1 MAKLFLIDGSAI
13 FYRSYFAFIR
23 NPLIN
28 SKGENTSATFGFL
41 NTLFKLIEDEHP
53 EYLSVVFDTKEP
65 TFRHEIYDAYKA
77 TREKMPEE
85 MSATFPRLIQ
95 ALQTL
100 RLNILDYAGFEA
112 DDIIATLAKRH
123 AADQLDVY
131 IVSGDKDLAQLVN
144 DHIYMYA
151 PGKGAGQP
159 PDIMDRQG
167 VKQKYGVFPDEI
179 TDWLAL
185 VGDKSD
191 NVPGVPSVGEKTA
204 VSLLET
210 FGSLESLI
218 ERLDDVER
226 ASLQDKIRANRDQA
240 RLSKK
245 LVTLESN
252 VPLDTTL
259 DDLALRSWDQHDV
272 EVLLK
277 DMEFSRLVARAAAV
291 NQILGKEAGTPQT
304 DSVTSSDAKYEL
316 ITRPAA
322 FAEFLDRL
330 KRAEQF
336 VFDLETDSLDTLTA
350 RIAGI
355 AVSLEP
361 GSASYIALNHPDTEL
376 KADDALGQLKPIFA
390 DGRIRKIA
398 QNIKFDTMIM
408 EQNGVAVAN
417 LYFDT
422 MIASFLVNSTTSQ
435 HNLDNLAREYLGYKM
450 IPIEDIIGS
459 GKNQIKMTDLPSGE
473 VYVYACE
480 DADITY
486 RLVDVL
492 KPMLA
497 DLDLERL
504 FNTIE
509 MPLVEVLIAMEARGV
524 ALDLNLLKALSKEL
538 ETDLEKLEK
547 KIYELAGEEL
557 NINSPQQLG
566 ILLFDKLEIHKEL
579 GMRKPK
585 RTKTGQYSTSEQILE
600 RYHRHALPQNILE
613 FRKLSKL
620 KNTYVDALPD
630 LIHPKTH
637 RVHTSFN
644 QTVAATGRLS
654 SVNPNLQNVPIR
666 TELGREMRRA
676 FIPGEKGLLI
686 MSADYS
692 QIELRLMA
700 HLSGDKKMRESFKQ
714 DLDIHAATAAQIMNI
729 PISEVTADHRRKAKE
744 INFGIIYGMSKYGLS
759 NRLDI
764 SVEDAEKFIFE
775 YFATYPD
782 IQKFMQETIS
792 RATVDGYVRTIMGR
806 IRYLPQIHSTNRQ
819 LREFAER
826 TSINTPIQG
835 SAADLIKKAMIDI
848 QSEIRREKLRSSMI
862 LQVHDELVFEVPE
875 KEVERLRALV
885 KSKMENAL
893 HLDVPLKVDIGTG
906 PNWLEAH

>member
-65 TFRHEIYDAYKA
+65 TFRHGIYDAYKA

-112 DDIIATLAKRH
+112 DDIIATLARRYANDK
-123 AADQLDVY
+123 LDVF

-144 DHIYMYA
+144 DHIYIYT
-151 PGKGAGQP
+151 PGKGGGQP
-159 PDIMDRQG
+159 PDIIDRQG

-179 TDWLAL
+179 IDWLAL

-210 FGSLESLI
+210 FGSLEGLFK
-218 ERLDDVER
+218 RLDEVER
-226 ASLQDKIRANRDQA
+226 ASLQDKIRENRDQA
-240 RLSKK
+240 RLSKR

-259 DDLALRSWDQHDV
+259 DDLALRPWDQHDV

-277 DMEFSRLVARAAAV
+277 DMEFNRLVARASAV
-291 NQILGKEAGTPQT
+291 NQSLGQEAGSSGTA
-304 DSVTSSDAKYEL
+304 SVTSFNAKYEL
-316 ITRPAA
+316 ITEPGA
-322 FAEFLDRL
+322 FGEFLNRL
-330 KRAEQF
+330 KKSEEF

-350 RIAGI
+350 KIAGI
-355 AVSLEP
+355 AISLQP
-361 GSASYIALNHPDTEL
+361 GSASYIALNHPDTKL
-376 KADDALGQLKPIFA
+376 KADDVLGQLKSIFS

-398 QNIKFDTMIM
+398 QNIKFDAMVM

-417 LYFDT
+417 QYFDT
-422 MIASFLVNSTTSQ
+422 MIASFLVNSTSSQ
-435 HNLDNLAREYLGYKM
+435 HNLDNLAREYLNYKM
-450 IPIEDIIGS
+450 IPIEDIIGA
-459 GKNQIKMTDLPSGE
+459 GKNQRKMTDLPAE
-473 VYVYACE
+473 DVYVYACE

-486 RLVDVL
+486 RLTAIL

-504 FNTIE
+504 FYTIE
-509 MPLVEVLIAMEARGV
+509 MPLVEVLLAMEARGV
-524 ALDLNLLKALSKEL
+524 ALDLNLLKVLSKEL
-538 ETDLEKLEK
+538 EADLEKLEK
-547 KIYELAGEEL
+547 KIYEMAGEEL

-620 KNTYVDALPD
+620 KNTYVDALPG

-654 SVNPNLQNVPIR
+654 SVNPNLQNIPIR

-676 FIPGEKGLLI
+676 FIPGEKDMLI

-692 QIELRLMA
+692 QVELRLMA

-764 SVEDAEKFIFE
+764 SLEDAEKFIFE

-782 IQKFMQETIS
+782 IQKFMQETIQ

-848 QSEIRREKLRSSMI
+848 RSEIRKDKLKSNMI

-875 KEVERLRALV
+875 KEVGRMRDLV
-885 KSKMENAL
+885 KSKMENAMQ
-893 HLDVPLKVDIGTG
+893 LDVPLKVDIGTG
-906 PNWLEAH
+906 PNWLQAH